1 MGAVITLPTSLF
13 VCTCCGVSS
22 LSSRALS
29 GTSTPLACDLIRARF
44 EHTTMSSPTPRR
56 HRNARENH
64 DGLSMAPI
72 EQRWTR
78 YPASAPLKGHLGY
91 KGTSHS
97 HLHHTLPLPAPQ
109 IPLSSICTSSPRSNP
124 PLRPTPANMIAL
136 ATAPRPDAKVKPN
149 AVSISLP
156 RTLRASSFRKPK
168 TNRGTSV
175 TGGTDSIVPSS
186 ITGHPVCRSVSCAS
200 QHVDECKRQDPI
212 HHNSPLAQK

>member
-124 PLRPTPANMIAL
+124 PLRPTPANMIHSQQHHGQTPKSSRTQYRSRSLGRCAHQVS
-136 ATAPRPDAKVKPN
+136 ASPR
-149 AVSISLP
+149 
-156 RTLRASSFRKPK
+156 RTEGR
-168 TNRGTSV
+168 V
-175 TGGTDSIVPSS
+175 
-186 ITGHPVCRSVSCAS
+186 
-200 QHVDECKRQDPI
+200 
-212 HHNSPLAQK
+212 